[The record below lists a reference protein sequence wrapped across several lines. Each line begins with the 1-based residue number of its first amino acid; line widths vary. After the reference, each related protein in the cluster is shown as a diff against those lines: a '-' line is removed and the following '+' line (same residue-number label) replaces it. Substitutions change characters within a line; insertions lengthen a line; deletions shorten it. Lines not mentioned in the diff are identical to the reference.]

1 MAGYTSNYK
10 RKSAGITYEQI
21 IRDVQA
27 GNIKPVYYLMGDES
41 YYIDRLADFIVNAV
55 LKPEEQ
61 DFNLMTF
68 FGAEADI
75 DAIIAAARSYPM
87 AAQHLVIVVKE
98 AQGLKNLSRL
108 EYYFHQIQPSTVLIF
123 CHKNGTIDRRQKV
136 AMLIN
141 KEGVLFESKK
151 LYDNQLAPFVQNYL
165 RRKHFA
171 AGPGAAEMVADFI
184 GSDLNRIASELDKL
198 ILALPKGEQTITVD
212 WVKEHIGISKNFNNF
227 ELVDALANKDVLKA
241 NRIAKYFDA
250 NARDNPIQA
259 TLSLLFKQ
267 FSQVMLAFYAP
278 EKNEP
283 GIAAWLGMTEWQ
295 VRKNI
300 LPMMSNYS
308 AMKVMYILG
317 EIRRT
322 DARSKGSEG
331 SHTTNGDLLKELIYF
346 ILH

>member
-108 EYYFHQIQPSTVLIF
+108 EYYFRQIQPSTVLIF
-123 CHKNGTIDRRQKV
+123 CHKNGIIDRRQKV
-136 AMLIN
+136 ATLIN

-212 WVKEHIGISKNFNNF
+212 WVKEHI
-227 ELVDALANKDVLKA
+227 
-241 NRIAKYFDA
+241 
-250 NARDNPIQA
+250 
-259 TLSLLFKQ
+259 
-267 FSQVMLAFYAP
+267 
-278 EKNEP
+278 
-283 GIAAWLGMTEWQ
+283 
-295 VRKNI
+295 
-300 LPMMSNYS
+300 
-308 AMKVMYILG
+308 
-317 EIRRT
+317 
-322 DARSKGSEG
+322 
-331 SHTTNGDLLKELIYF
+331 
-346 ILH
+346 